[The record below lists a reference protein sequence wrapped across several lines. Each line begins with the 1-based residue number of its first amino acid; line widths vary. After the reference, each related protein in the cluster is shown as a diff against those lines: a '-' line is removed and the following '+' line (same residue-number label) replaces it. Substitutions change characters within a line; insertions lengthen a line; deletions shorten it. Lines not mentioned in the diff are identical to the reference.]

1 MYILKQ
7 PSMFLCLFIGN
18 WVELNGI
25 EYMVQGITPSL
36 RKTYEEALVYCENEG
51 GKLAEPKSAA
61 ANNDIATLASNSI
74 SDSFIGVW
82 IGSDDK
88 SQEGYFR
95 YASDDTSITYTDW
108 DTAQPDNGIWYNG
121 NLEEDCVK
129 LWKWP
134 YANRFKWSD
143 GLCSVKQ
150 SFVCERIQGK

>member
-1 MYILKQ
+1 MVVICISGKALPI
-7 PSMFLCLFIGN
+7 PSASRT
-18 WVELNGI
+18 GI
-25 EYMVQGITPSL
+25 
-36 RKTYEEALVYCENEG
+36 
-51 GKLAEPKSAA
+51 PKSAD
-61 ANNDIATLASNSI
+61 ANNEIATLANNSL
-74 SDSFIGVW
+74 SDSLIGVW
-82 IGSDDK
+82 IGIDDK

>member
-1 MYILKQ
+1 
-7 PSMFLCLFIGN
+7 MFLCLFIGN

-61 ANNDIATLASNSI
+61 ANNDIAILASNSI

-88 SQEGYFR
+88 SQEGYFK

-150 SFVCERIQGK
+150 SFVCERIQVK

>member
-1 MYILKQ
+1 
-7 PSMFLCLFIGN
+7 MFLCLFIGN

-108 DTAQPDNGIWYNG
+108 DTTQPDNGIWYNG
-121 NLEEDCVK
+121 NLEEDCVM
-129 LWKWP
+129 LIKWSGV
-134 YANRFKWSD
+134 NRFKWSD
-143 GLCSVKQ
+143 ALCSKKS
-150 SFVCERIQGK
+150 SFVCERIKGK

>member
-1 MYILKQ
+1 
-7 PSMFLCLFIGN
+7 MFICLFIGN

-25 EYMVQGITPSL
+25 EYMVDGKTPFDQ
-36 RKTYEEALVYCENEG
+36 KTYEEALAHCKNEG
-51 GKLAEPKSAA
+51 GKLAEPKSAE
-61 ANNDIATLASNSI
+61 ANNGITTLALNTLASNSI
-74 SDSFIGVW
+74 DGSSIGVW
-82 IGSDDK
+82 IGLDDK
-88 SQEGYFR
+88 SQEGYFK